1 MPMTREELKRIFQES
16 VAKEFADIPE
26 NEDEIEHVFSDKFV
40 RNMDKLIARQKKPY
54 WKLIYNGKLRVA
66 MVAMVCLVLAMTAG
80 GAVVEAGQ
88 TTEIVQT
95 ESLIE
100 GIRVYR
106 VIGDTTTDL
115 KHKYYLTNVPE
126 GFKEVNAA
134 GFGYGWNMVKYQD
147 AKGNYIRFAQHPT
160 QGIQFHLENEILKE
174 YSVEIRGIEVKFFE
188 YSDEIIAIWLDD
200 ESAMIIEYYGC
211 TDRDVII
218 ELIEAMEFEEV
229 VPLPWCN
236 LFNW

>member
-80 GAVVEAGQ
+80 GIVVEAGQ
-88 TTEIVQT
+88 TTEIVQA

-115 KHKYYLTNVPE
+115 KHKYYLTNVPS
-126 GFKEVNAA
+126 GFYLIDTAKSNN
-134 GFGYGWNMVKYQD
+134 WNMLKYRD
-147 AKGNYIRFAQHPT
+147 EEGNYIRFAQHPT
-160 QGIQFHLENEILKE
+160 QGINFNVEDEILNE
-174 YSVEIRGIEVKFFE
+174 YEIEIRGVKVKIFE
-188 YSDEIIAIWLDD
+188 CSDEIIAIWLEDD
-200 ESAMIIEYYGC
+200 SAMDLRYYGC
-211 TDRDVII
+211 SDACVVI
-218 ELIEAMEFEEV
+218 EMIEAMEFEDV
-229 VPLPWCN
+229 VTLPSCN